1 MNGQEQGI
9 ICLLRSAITG
19 ESLVLP
25 EGFDLEESYS
35 MLSRHQIVPM
45 AYVGAVHCGIS
56 KKLPVMQK
64 MFREYCRQMLR
75 SEKQMAAIES
85 LYAAFDQNKID
96 YMPVKGCNIKLLYP
110 KPEMRPMGDAD
121 ILIRVDQYEK
131 ICAVMEQLGYEK
143 GEETDHEL
151 IWHTPNLYVELHKRL
166 IPSYNRDY
174 CRYYG
179 DGWKMAKRREGT
191 HHFMTAEDAF
201 IYLLTHFAKHY
212 RDGGI
217 GCRHLTDLWVFL
229 RANPGL
235 QEAYLEEELKKL
247 DLITFYRNIRRTIE
261 AWFCDGQWDGITE
274 HITQF
279 LFASG
284 SWGNLESH
292 AVSSGVRQAS
302 ATGSE
307 KKGKLQWLLELL
319 FPSREILAY
328 KYPVVTRLPV
338 LVPFVWVVR
347 WIFTLL
353 FRGDVVR
360 NRYKSLELSTS
371 EKVTSFR
378 QALEYV
384 GLKFE

>member
-1 MNGQEQGI
+1 
-9 ICLLRSAITG
+9 
-19 ESLVLP
+19 
-25 EGFDLEESYS
+25 
-35 MLSRHQIVPM
+35 
-45 AYVGAVHCGIS
+45 
-56 KKLPVMQK
+56 
-64 MFREYCRQMLR
+64 
-75 SEKQMAAIES
+75 
-85 LYAAFDQNKID
+85 
-96 YMPVKGCNIKLLYP
+96 
-110 KPEMRPMGDAD
+110 
-121 ILIRVDQYEK
+121 
-131 ICAVMEQLGYEK
+131 
-143 GEETDHEL
+143 
-151 IWHTPNLYVELHKRL
+151 
-166 IPSYNRDY
+166 
-174 CRYYG
+174 
-179 DGWKMAKRREGT
+179 MAKRREGT

-292 AVSSGVRQAS
+292 AVSSGVRQAE

-307 KKGKLQWLLELL
+307 KKGKLKWLLELL

-347 WIFTLL
+347 WISTLL

-360 NRYKSLELSTS
+360 NRYKSLELTTS